1 MSTDSTNVSPE
12 RCVRGGAGGTTRD
25 NWRTGL
31 LASAVVSP
39 EWRVRGGGQGPPS
52 RQVGGWAIGLVWVWV
67 ELTKA
72 GCCVIVIVVSLFP
85 NLLQSLVLSSFK
97 WYHCLHFEHCKELY
111 TAVVYCCPS
120 S

>member
-12 RCVRGGAGGTTRD
+12 RCVRGGLEAPLETIGGLGC
-25 NWRTGL
+25 WLPL
-31 LASAVVSP
+31 LSPLSGVS
-39 EWRVRGGGQGPPS
+39 EGGGQGPPS